1 VKACAL
7 SEDAAM
13 THPALELGRTAV
25 VTGAASGIGLASAKA
40 LAARGLN
47 VVLADRQEDLL
58 AEAKAAVTAISAPK
72 KVVSVVVDVSRFE
85 DVQRLWATAATRF
98 GDIHVLMNNAGA
110 GMNPGKPWE
119 GLDGWR
125 KLLDINLWGAIHGVQ
140 AFVPDML
147 AGQGPALVINTGSKQ
162 GITLPPGNSAYNV
175 SKAGLRAYTELLA
188 HELRGA
194 AGGRVT
200 AHLLIPG
207 STFTGM
213 TARSGGQKPP
223 GAWTAEQVA
232 DFMLAG
238 LERGDFYLLCPDND
252 VSRALDQRRMAWMA
266 GDIIE
271 NRPALSRWHP
281 DFAEAFAA
289 FIKDA

>member
-1 VKACAL
+1 
-7 SEDAAM
+7 M

-40 LAARGLN
+40 FARLGLN
-47 VVLADRQEDLL
+47 LLLADLQADLL
-58 AEAKAAVTAISAPK
+58 PGAAAAVAAIAGSDQVASA
-72 KVVSVVVDVSRFE
+72 VVDVA
-85 DVQRLWATAATRF
+85 RLPDLERLAQLAADTF
-98 GDIHVLMNNAGA
+98 GDVHVLMNNAGA
-110 GMNPGKPWE
+110 GRNPGKPWE

-125 KLLDINLWGAIHGVQ
+125 ALVDINLWGPINGVQ
-140 AFVPDML
+140 AFVPAML
-147 AGQGPALVINTGSKQ
+147 AHDAPGLVINTGSKQ

-175 SKAGLRAYTELLA
+175 SKAGLKAYTELLD

-194 AGGRVT
+194 AGGRIS

-213 TARSGGQKPP
+213 SARAGREKPP
-223 GAWTAEQVA
+223 GAWTPEQVA
-232 DFMLAG
+232 DFMLDS
-238 LERGDFYLLCPDND
+238 LERGDFYILCPDND
-252 VSRALDQRRMAWMA
+252 VSRALDERRMAWMA

-281 DFAEAFAA
+281 DHAPAFAA
-289 FIKDA
+289 FVKGV